1 MIIVMPCLIL
11 HYQGKQNSTDEATN
25 GKLNNNTEHS
35 VETPK
40 KEDGKQGGSPKEG
53 EQSVETP
60 KTVHSVEAP
69 ERDSEPKLE
78 TPKMDGDLPN
88 GEKITNGLNGREDQ
102 LEEIKL
108 D

>member
-11 HYQGKQNSTDEATN
+11 HYQGKQNITDEASN

-35 VETPK
+35 IETPK
-40 KEDGKQGGSPKEG
+40 KEDEKQGGSPKEG
-53 EQSVETP
+53 VQGVETP
-60 KTVHSVEAP
+60 KTVQSG
-69 ERDSEPKLE
+69 EPKLG

-102 LEEIKL
+102 LEEI
-108 D
+108 